1 VQGNDRRTIH
11 SAQKKYGFK
20 PDKNGPALGIVIAT
34 NSTLRKN
41 RNTNTKNS
49 RHPDRRHG
57 YTAAPKKE
65 PILID
70 AAPIIVTKKNPRRKQ
85 ITARVFGFNDSR
97 KIGFLE
103 LWTLAPP

>member
-11 SAQKKYGFK
+11 GAPKKYGFK
-20 PDKNGPALGIVIAT
+20 PDKNGAAFGIVITA

-41 RNTNTKNS
+41 RNANTKNR

-70 AAPIIVTKKNPRRKQ
+70 AAQITVTKTNGGR
-85 ITARVFGFNDSR
+85 
-97 KIGFLE
+97 
-103 LWTLAPP
+103 LAPIFIASPKSVFKAFPM